1 MTRQDDRKNRGLKGL
16 VLAGGHGTRLRPI
29 THTSAKQ
36 LIPVAN
42 KPVLFYGLES
52 LREAG
57 ITRIGIIVGE
67 TAREVMAVVGD
78 GSELGIQVTY
88 IPQEAPLGLAHC
100 VLIAREFL
108 GDDDFVM
115 YLGDNFL
122 IGGIVNLV
130 DEYLSGESDAEILL
144 TKVREPEHFGIAELN
159 SEGRVLRV
167 VEKSSHPP
175 SDMAVVGV
183 YVFGQAIHEAVR
195 AITPSR
201 RGELEITDAIQWL
214 ISQGKSVGSREVS
227 GYWKDTGR
235 LEDMLECNRTVLE
248 LIEADLTHGTIIDSE
263 VEGRVVL
270 EPGAVIERSR
280 VRGPAIVG
288 KGTRVTDSYVGPYTS
303 IHHSCTIDDSEIEH
317 SIILERTTIRGAR
330 RLQDSLIGK
339 EVEIVRGKSH
349 PAAYRMMIGDNS
361 QVSLP

>member
-1 MTRQDDRKNRGLKGL
+1 MKGL

-42 KPVLFYGLES
+42 KPVMFYGLES

-57 ITRIGIIVGE
+57 IVEIGIIVGD
-67 TAREVMAVVGD
+67 TADEVMEVVGD
-78 GSELGIQVTY
+78 GSELGLEVTY
-88 IPQEAPLGLAHC
+88 IHQEAPLGLAHC
-100 VLIAREFL
+100 VVIAREFL
-108 GDDDFVM
+108 GEDDFVM

-122 IGGIVNLV
+122 IGGIVDLV
-130 DEYLSGESDAEILL
+130 DEFQSGDLDAHILL
-144 TKVREPEHFGIAELN
+144 TQVKEPEHFGVAELDA
-159 SEGRVLRV
+159 EGRVIRL
-167 VEKSSHPP
+167 VEKSPQPP

-183 YVFGQAIHEAVR
+183 YVFGPAIHEAVR
-195 AITPSR
+195 AIEPSR

-214 ISQGKSVGSREVS
+214 ISHGKSVRSREVS

-248 LIEADLTHGTIIDSE
+248 LIEGDLSAGTITDSE

-270 EPGAVIERSR
+270 EAGAIVENSR
-280 VRGPAIVG
+280 IRGPTIVG
-288 KGTRVTDSYVGPYTS
+288 RDTRVVNSYIGPYTS
-303 IHHSCTIDDSEIEH
+303 IYHSCLIEDSEIEH
-317 SIILERTTIRGAR
+317 SIILERSTIVGAK

-339 EVEIVRGKSH
+339 EVEIRRAATQPS
-349 PAAYRMMIGDNS
+349 AYRMMLGDNS

>member
-1 MTRQDDRKNRGLKGL
+1 MKGL

-42 KPVLFYGLES
+42 KPVMFYGLES

-57 ITRIGIIVGE
+57 ISQIGIVVGD
-67 TAREVMAVVGD
+67 TAHEVIEVVGD
-78 GSELGIQVTY
+78 GSELGLEVTY
-88 IPQEAPLGLAHC
+88 IHQEAPLGLAHC
-100 VLIAREFL
+100 VVIAREFL
-108 GDDDFVM
+108 GEDDFVM

-122 IGGIVNLV
+122 IGGIVDLV
-130 DEYLSGESDAEILL
+130 EEFQAGDFDAQILL
-144 TKVREPEHFGIAELN
+144 TKVREPEHFGVAELD
-159 SEGRVLRV
+159 SEGRVVRL
-167 VEKSSHPP
+167 VEKTSQPP

-183 YVFGQAIHEAVR
+183 YVFGAAIHDAVR
-195 AITPSR
+195 AIRPSH

-214 ISQGKSVGSREVS
+214 ISQGKSVNAREVG

-248 LIEADLTHGTIIDSE
+248 LIEGDLSAGIIEDSV

-270 EPGAVIERSR
+270 EPGAAIVRSKI
-280 VRGPAIVG
+280 RGPAIVG
-288 KGTRVTDSYVGPYTS
+288 RDTHVVNSYIGPYTS
-303 IHHSCTIDDSEIEH
+303 IYHSCLIEDSEVEH
-317 SIILERTTIRGAR
+317 SIVLERTTIRGAT

-339 EVEIVRGKSH
+339 EVEIARSDTQ
-349 PAAYRMMIGDNS
+349 PSAYRMMLGDNS
-361 QVSLP
+361 RVSLP

>member
-1 MTRQDDRKNRGLKGL
+1 MKGL

-42 KPVLFYGLES
+42 KPVMFYGLES

-57 ITRIGIIVGE
+57 VTQVGIIVGD
-67 TAREVMAVVGD
+67 TAEEVMEVVGD
-78 GSELGIQVTY
+78 GSQLGIEVTY

-100 VLIAREFL
+100 VVIAHDFL

-122 IGGIVNLV
+122 IGGIVDLV
-130 DEYLSGESDAEILL
+130 DEFRSGTFDAQILL
-144 TKVREPEHFGIAELN
+144 TKVREPEHFGVAELDAD
-159 SEGRVLRV
+159 GRVIRL
-167 VEKSSHPP
+167 VEKSSQPP

-183 YVFGQAIHEAVR
+183 YVFGPSIHEAVR
-195 AITPSR
+195 AIEPSH

-214 ISQGKSVGSREVS
+214 ITQGKSVKSREVS

-248 LIEADLTHGTIIDSE
+248 LIDGDLSGGTIEDSE

-270 EPGAVIERSR
+270 EPGAVVRRSKI
-280 VRGPAIVG
+280 RGPAIVG
-288 KGTRVTDSYVGPYTS
+288 RDTEVVDSYIGPYTS
-303 IHHSCTIDDSEIEH
+303 IYHSCLIEDSGVEH

-330 RLQDSLIGK
+330 GLQDSLVGK
-339 EVEIVRGKSH
+339 EVEISRPGTQPS
-349 PAAYRMMIGDNS
+349 AYRMMLGDNS